1 MEGTEKLDLGVEGS
15 LAFWHRRTCG
25 GHGDQ
30 SGVPPCAALP
40 THRRERV
47 KGRTG
52 SDVRALCFEEIVL
65 ALTCLEWRC
74 GHWTLNRRFQV
85 LCTKSS
91 ARGLPHVT
99 THREA
104 RVLFKFGMSTFSC
117 AHADFVSSSCDWPEM
132 VTALFHHH
140 LQHRRGECLLPSFLR
155 NGESEHNF
163 NHCRFCKPS
172 LAARAAWATS
182 TRGASSR
189 VSASVPFLPSRPRTS
204 RSAAPRRSGGASPV
218 SSRSWSPSAS

>member
-1 MEGTEKLDLGVEGS
+1 MFGVAVRSLDVESSLPSAVLEELGKGAAS
-15 LAFWHRRTCG
+15 RNYTSR
-25 GHGDQ
+25 
-30 SGVPPCAALP
+30 SG
-40 THRRERV
+40 
-47 KGRTG
+47 
-52 SDVRALCFEEIVL
+52 
-65 ALTCLEWRC
+65 
-74 GHWTLNRRFQV
+74 
-85 LCTKSS
+85 
-91 ARGLPHVT
+91 
-99 THREA
+99 
-104 RVLFKFGMSTFSC
+104 VLFKFRMSTFSC